1 MSVDL
6 VQRVEKAKQAA
17 LDKGTVIKMRKE
29 DVLKN
34 KILGYTQSYEYTWYQ
49 TPTKV
54 GIEIPFSIEK
64 KEDLKI
70 EFKED
75 RARIEFPIPKN
86 GGYYKLDLILFKK
99 INRVR
104 SKHYVKLNSI
114 EVVMEK
120 KVASE
125 NWSFLR
131 RDGLGIPESMQ
142 ESQLNYPSS
151 AKVKHNWDKFD
162 KEIEGDILDHYEDYG
177 IDAGSLLFKQIYQ
190 NGDEEKR
197 RAMMKSFQTSGGTVL
212 STDWNDVSN
221 KDYEGRDRPE
231 APGGQEWR
239 KPEY

>member
-1 MSVDL
+1 L
-6 VQRVEKAKQAA
+6 
-17 LDKGTVIKMRKE
+17 RKE

-34 KILGYTQSYEYTWYQ
+34 KVLGYTQSYEYTWYQ

-54 GIEIPFSIEK
+54 GIEIPFSVDK

-70 EFKED
+70 EFKDD
-75 RARIEFPIPKN
+75 RFRIEFPIPNN
-86 GGYYKLDLILFKK
+86 GGYYKLDITLFKK
-99 INRVR
+99 IVRVR
-104 SKHYVKLNSI
+104 SKHYLRLNSI

-120 KVASE
+120 RVPNEKW
-125 NWSFLR
+125 NFLR
-131 RDGLGIPESMQ
+131 RDGLGIPESLL
-142 ESQLNYPSS
+142 ESNLNYPSS
-151 AKVKHNWDKFD
+151 AKVKHNWQKLD

-177 IDAGSLLFKQIYQ
+177 MDSGDILFKQIYQ

-212 STDWNDVSN
+212 STDWNDVKS

-231 APGGQEWR
+231 APGGQEWK